1 MRKCILLLIL
11 FICGGV
17 KSQGTLLYSPKKPAA
32 GDTIKFTYT
41 LPSSYF
47 FSPEAYV
54 VKYSKNREQLF
65 DVSLEKRRNTYTGKV
80 ITDSSMNLIVFS
92 FKNAGTWDNNN
103 HKGNFVYLKS
113 SNGIKEYA
121 YSNTAH
127 VFDFYG
133 PYKLGLKKSD
143 SAAVAFYENEFS
155 LFPAN
160 RDRYIISYLTDL
172 KNIDLARVK
181 KIANIEIDLIL
192 AKGLESR
199 KNYDRIQQLYSLL
212 DQPEKA
218 EFYKKQR
225 IEKIPFDKY
234 IIEDLRQIL
243 LQEKV
248 LQNKEQLLIEFKAE
262 KNLQPSKNLN
272 ELITAVSL
280 NIANVYLEN
289 KNWPALKRIL
299 DSIQV
304 SALIFW
310 KASQKAMLDTST
322 LDYAK
327 YFALKAV
334 NISKK
339 TVDTPGV
346 VPNYLTYREFI
357 KENKATY
364 GSYLDNYASILLLS
378 KEYAEALPYT
388 KEATLVIAEGNN
400 VDYNSHYATIIS
412 KTEDV
417 TNYRLRLESFIKNGK
432 EDDNIISLLK
442 FAYDT
447 QNKTTISFD
456 AYLKEL
462 KDEAKK
468 ALADQLRNQKIN
480 SITPPFELKDVNGEI
495 ISLSDYKGK
504 TLILDFWA
512 TWCAPCVASFPAM
525 NDLVQRYK
533 NDSTVAFLFINT
545 LQSEE
550 GKLKVVNDFIRKNNY
565 EFKILI
571 DDKNLVAQLFEVNF
585 IPLKIV
591 IGKDGKIKF
600 KSIGFKGADLL
611 KKELSEMILESN

>member
-1 MRKCILLLIL
+1 MRKFILPLIV
-11 FICGGV
+11 FISSNV
-17 KSQGTLLYSPKKPAA
+17 KSQGTFLYSPKNPAV

-41 LPSSYF
+41 LPISYF

-65 DVSLEKRRNTYTGKV
+65 DVSLDKMGNTYSGKV
-80 ITDSSMNLIVFS
+80 ITDTSMNLLVFS
-92 FKNAGTWDNNN
+92 FKNAGAWDNNYN
-103 HKGNFVYLKS
+103 LGNFVYLKNR
-113 SNGIKEYA
+113 NGIKEYA

-143 SAAVAFYENEFS
+143 SAAVASFEYEFS

-160 RDRYIISYLTDL
+160 RDRNIISYLTDL
-172 KNIDLARVK
+172 KNIDLASAQM
-181 KIANIEIDLIL
+181 IANSEIDLMI

-199 KNYDRIQQLYSLL
+199 KNYDKIQQLYSLL

-218 EFYKKQR
+218 EFYKKKR

-248 LQNKEQLLIEFKAE
+248 LQNKEQLLIEFKNE
-262 KNLQPSKNLN
+262 KNSQQNKNLN
-272 ELITAVSL
+272 EHIKAVSL
-280 NIANVYLEN
+280 NLANTYIEN

-304 SALIFW
+304 SAIIYW

-327 YFALKAV
+327 YFALQAV

-339 TVDTPGV
+339 IIDTPGV

-364 GSYLDNYASILLLS
+364 GSYLDNYVTILLLT
-378 KEYAEALPYT
+378 KEYLEALPYS
-388 KEATLVIAEGNN
+388 KEATYGIAEGAN

-412 KTEDV
+412 KTEDIS
-417 TNYRLRLESFIKNGK
+417 NYRPKLESNIKNGK

-442 FAYDT
+442 YAYET

-456 AYLKEL
+456 TYLKKL
-462 KDEAKK
+462 KDEARK

-480 SITPPFELKDVNGEI
+480 SLSQLFELNDINGNI
-495 ISLSDYKGK
+495 VRLSDYKSK
-504 TLILDFWA
+504 IVILDFWA

-525 NDLVQRYK
+525 NDLVKQFK
-533 NDSTVAFLFINT
+533 KDTSIVFLFINT

-550 GKLKVVNDFIRKNNY
+550 DKIKVVNDFIRKNNY

-571 DDKNLVAQLFEVNF
+571 DDKNLVAQLFEVNN

-591 IGKDGKIKF
+591 IGKDGRIKF